1 MLPTG
6 TGHRMLNQAANCA
19 WKAWIFNVE
28 PQINTFCHCK
38 RYFSVLLHGWQTRLH
53 AVGPGRFYKDISW
66 WSKCVWAQPCI
77 MHVQQSVQSS
87 RNQGE
92 MSANCAGRLTT
103 VPFLLKPVTVS
114 QRDVFFFPCLNYFRS
129 VLFFRISILHNW
141 LELHNDPS
149 SSNIL
154 LSSGDVSI
162 VLHLHAVSF
171 LLHSG
176 FDEAKWLKNSI
187 WID

>member
-1 MLPTG
+1 MKS
-6 TGHRMLNQAANCA
+6 LNFQCRTTDKHLLSLQEILFSSFA
-19 WKAWIFNVE
+19 WLT
-28 PQINTFCHCK
+28 NTIA
-38 RYFSVLLHGWQTRLH
+38 RRR
-53 AVGPGRFYKDISW
+53 PGRFYKDISW

-176 FDEAKWLKNSI
+176 FDEVKWLKNSI
-187 WID
+187 WIG